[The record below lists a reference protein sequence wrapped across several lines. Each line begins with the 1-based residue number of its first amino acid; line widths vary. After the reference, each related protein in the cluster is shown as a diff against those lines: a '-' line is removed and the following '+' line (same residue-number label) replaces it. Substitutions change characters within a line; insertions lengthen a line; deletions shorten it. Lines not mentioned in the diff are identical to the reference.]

1 MSLIDR
7 GDYSIYGVKKVKSV
21 SSFIKMHALKSAKSR
36 SVIMKADSTTLLN
49 FIKDNQ
55 KNQFVIPI
63 YQRLYSWEKEQC
75 KELWDDIIKIGGDD
89 KMDGHFIGSILYMLD
104 SITHSNNTLLIIDGQ
119 QRLTTITLLLT
130 ALRDH
135 LNDEDEFLKK
145 FSYQK
150 IENDYLI
157 NSDKDGDKKF
167 RLILSESDKDTLLYL
182 IDKDRRKPSEL
193 SSKIVENFKLFEEW
207 VSKNTNKLE
216 TIFKGLDKLM
226 IVEIALEK
234 GKDDPQLIFESMNS
248 KGIELTQTDLIRNY
262 IVMETEIEKQEGFY
276 NKYWGAMEEEFKQN
290 KKWFD
295 RFVRHYLTIK
305 TREIPNV
312 NKVYAALKDYWQ
324 KEGIG
329 IEDLLKDLQKYC
341 GYFCQIV
348 FKKEADKDLN
358 KALGFLVDLEMD
370 VIYPLLLELYSDYK
384 GGVLSKADFIPII
397 ALIES
402 YICRRAV
409 CGLGTNSLNKVF
421 PSFTRYIQK
430 DEYFKSLKAHFG
442 YLTEQQRFP
451 NNDEFK
457 DRFITIN
464 FYKFQKNGYF
474 FERLENFDTKEPVN
488 TKGLTVEH
496 IMPQTLTEDTED
508 TEEWKR
514 DLGENFQ
521 EIHDKYLHT
530 IGNLTLTGYNP
541 EYSNKSFQEKQGM
554 EKGFKDSPLRLNQD
568 LKDLESF
575 GEEEIKKRANDLVDL
590 ALKIWTYPKL
600 DAETLEKYKP
610 KKDKKEKKVYDLSSY
625 KFGSHSREL
634 FDILSKKIKAL
645 DERIT
650 ENFNQDYIS
659 YKFGKNFVDI
669 VVQSKDLKLYL
680 NMKFNELQDE
690 KNLARDMTNKGHL
703 GNGNIEVKLETK
715 ENIPYCLGLIKQAL
729 EKQMGGRNRQ

>member
-1 MSLIDR
+1 MIPD
-7 GDYSIYGVKKVKSV
+7 
-21 SSFIKMHALKSAKSR
+21 AK
-36 SVIMKADSTTLLN
+36 
-49 FIKDNQ
+49 
-55 KNQFVIPI
+55 
-63 YQRLYSWEKEQC
+63 
-75 KELWDDIIKIGGDD
+75 
-89 KMDGHFIGSILYMLD
+89 
-104 SITHSNNTLLIIDGQ
+104 HSGNTLLIIDGQ

-135 LNDEDEFLKK
+135 LNDEVKRKE
-145 FSYQK
+145 
-150 IENDYLI
+150 IEDHYLI
-157 NSDKDGDKKF
+157 NSDKDSDKKF
-167 RLILSESDKDTLLYL
+167 RLILSESDKDTLLSL
-182 IDKDRRKPSEL
+182 IDKDRRKPSDP
-193 SSKIVENFKLFEEW
+193 SSKIMENFKLFEEW
-207 VSKNTNKLE
+207 VSNTDKLE
-216 TIFKGLDKLM
+216 TIFKGLEKLT
-226 IVEIALEK
+226 IVWISLGE
-234 GKDDPQLIFESMNS
+234 KDDPQLIFESMNS

-262 IVMETEIEKQEGFY
+262 IVMETEVEKQEGFY
-276 NKYWGAMEEEFKQN
+276 NKYWRAMEEEFKQN

-305 TREIPNV
+305 TREIPNI
-312 NKVYAALKDYWQ
+312 NKVYAAFKDYRQ

-341 GYFCQIV
+341 EYFCQIA
-348 FKKEADKDLN
+348 FKKEENKDLN

-370 VIYPLLLELYSDYK
+370 VIYPLLLELYSDYSD
-384 GGVLSKADFIPII
+384 GVLSKDDFRRSI

-421 PSFTRYIQK
+421 PSFTKHIQK
-430 DEYFKSLKAHFG
+430 NEYFESLKAHFG
-442 YLTEQQRFP
+442 SLTEKQRFP

-457 DRFITIN
+457 DCFITID
-464 FYKFQKNGYF
+464 FYKFKKREYF
-474 FERLENFDTKEPVN
+474 FERLENFERKERVY
-488 TKGLTVEH
+488 TREYTTEH
-496 IMPQTLTEDTED
+496 IMPQTLE
-508 TEEWKR
+508 EEWEK

-530 IGNLTLTGYNP
+530 IGNLTLTGYNT
-541 EYSNKSFQEKQGM
+541 EYSNRSFQEKQGM
-554 EKGFKDSPLRLNQD
+554 EGGFKDSPLRLNQG
-568 LKDLESF
+568 LRDLESF
-575 GEEEIKKRANDLVDL
+575 GEEEIKKRANDLADL

-610 KKDKKEKKVYDLSSY
+610 KKEKKVYDLNSY
-625 KFGSHSREL
+625 KFSSHSREL
-634 FDILSKKIKAL
+634 FDILSKGIKAL

-659 YKFGKNFVDI
+659 YKFSKNFVDI
-669 VVQSKDLKLYL
+669 VVQTKDLKLYL

-715 ENIPYCLGLIKQAL
+715 ENISYCLGLIKQAL

>member
-1 MSLIDR
+1 MDAKATPLLE
-7 GDYSIYGVKKVKSV
+7 
-21 SSFIKMHALKSAKSR
+21 FIK
-36 SVIMKADSTTLLN
+36 D
-49 FIKDNQ
+49 IKDNQ
-55 KNQFVIPI
+55 KNQLVIPI

-75 KELWDDIIKIGGDD
+75 KQLWDDIIKIGGND
-89 KMDGHFIGSILYMLD
+89 KMDGHFIGSILYVLD
-104 SITHSNNTLLIIDGQ
+104 ITHSDNTLPIIDGQ
-119 QRLTTITLLLT
+119 QRLTTITLLLI

-135 LNDEDEFLKK
+135 LSDEDEFLEK
-145 FSYQK
+145 FSRQK
-150 IENDYLI
+150 IQDHYLI
-157 NSDKDGDKKF
+157 NSGKDGDEKF

-182 IDKDRRKPSEL
+182 IDKDKRKPSEL
-193 SSKIVENFKLFEEW
+193 SSKIMENFKLFEEW
-207 VSKNTNKLE
+207 VSNTDKLE
-216 TIFKGLDKLM
+216 TIFKGLEKLM
-226 IVEIALEK
+226 IVGIALKKEK
-234 GKDDPQLIFESMNS
+234 DEPQLIFESMNS
-248 KGIELTQTDLIRNY
+248 KGMELTQTDLIRNY
-262 IVMETEIEKQEGFY
+262 IVMEIEIEKQEGFY
-276 NKYWGAMEEEFKQN
+276 NKYWRAMEEEFKQN

-305 TREIPNV
+305 TREIPNI
-312 NKVYAALKDYWQ
+312 NKVYVALKDYRQ

-370 VIYPLLLELYSDYK
+370 VIYPLLLELYSDYSD
-384 GGVLSKADFIPII
+384 GVLSKDDFRRSI

-421 PSFTRYIQK
+421 PSFTKHIQK

-442 YLTEQQRFP
+442 SLTEKQRFP

-457 DRFITIN
+457 DCFITID
-464 FYKFQKNGYF
+464 FYHFKKNKYF
-474 FERLENFDTKEPVN
+474 FERLENFGRKERVY
-488 TKGLTVEH
+488 THEYTIEH
-496 IMPQTLTEDTED
+496 IMPQKL
-508 TEEWKR
+508 TEEWER

-521 EIHDKYLHT
+521 EIHNKYLHT

-541 EYSNKSFQEKQGM
+541 EYSNKSFQEKRDM
-554 EKGFKDSPLRLNQD
+554 EKGFKDSPLRLNQG
-568 LKDLESF
+568 LRDLESF
-575 GEEEIKKRANDLVDL
+575 GEEEIKKRANDLADW

-634 FDILSKKIKAL
+634 FDILSKEIKAL

-659 YKFGKNFVDI
+659 YKFDKNFVDI
-669 VVQSKDLKLYL
+669 VVQTKDLKLYL

-703 GNGNIEVKLETK
+703 GNGDIEVKLETK

>member
-1 MSLIDR
+1 MESD
-7 GDYSIYGVKKVKSV
+7 
-21 SSFIKMHALKSAKSR
+21 A
-36 SVIMKADSTTLLN
+36 TTLLK

-55 KNQFVIPI
+55 KNQLVIPI

-75 KELWDDIIKIGGDD
+75 KQLWDDIIKIGGND
-89 KMDGHFIGSILYMLD
+89 KMDGHFIGSILYVLD
-104 SITHSNNTLLIIDGQ
+104 RITHSNNALLIIDGQ

-135 LNDEDEFLKK
+135 WSDKRKEIEDH
-145 FSYQK
+145 
-150 IENDYLI
+150 YLI
-157 NSDKDGDKKF
+157 NSNKDGDKKF

-182 IDKDRRKPSEL
+182 IDKDRRKPSEP

-207 VSKNTNKLE
+207 IRKNTNQLE
-216 TIFKGLDKLM
+216 TIFKGLEKLM

-248 KGIELTQTDLIRNY
+248 KGIGLTQTDLIRNY

-276 NKYWGAMEEEFKQN
+276 NKYWRAMEEEFKQN
-290 KKWFD
+290 EKWFD
-295 RFVRHYLTIK
+295 RFVRHYVTIK
-305 TREIPNV
+305 TREIPNI
-312 NKVYAALKDYWQ
+312 NKIYVALKDYRQ
-324 KEGIG
+324 KEGIA

-358 KALGFLVDLEMD
+358 KALGFLVDLDMD
-370 VIYPLLLELYSDYK
+370 VIYPLLLELYSDYSDYSD
-384 GGVLSKADFIPII
+384 GVLSKADFIPII

-421 PSFTRYIQK
+421 PSFTKHIQK
-430 DEYFKSLKAHFG
+430 NEYFKSLKAHFG
-442 YLTEQQRFP
+442 YLTEKQRFP
-451 NNDEFK
+451 KNDEFK
-457 DRFITIN
+457 NLFITID
-464 FYKFQKNGYF
+464 FYKFKKNRYF
-474 FERLENFDTKEPVN
+474 FERLENFDRKERVY
-488 TKGLTVEH
+488 THEYTTEH
-496 IMPQTLTEDTED
+496 IMPQHL
-508 TEEWKR
+508 TEEWER

-521 EIHDKYLHT
+521 EIHNKYLHT

-541 EYSNKSFQEKQGM
+541 EYSNKSFQEKRDM
-554 EKGFKDSPLRLNQD
+554 EKGFKDSPLRLNQGLRD
-568 LKDLESF
+568 LKFF
-575 GEEEIKKRANDLVDL
+575 GEEEIKKRANDLADL

-634 FDILSKKIKAL
+634 FDILSKEIKAL

-650 ENFNQDYIS
+650 ESFNQDYIS
-659 YKFGKNFVDI
+659 YKFDKNFVDI
-669 VVQSKDLKLYL
+669 VVQTKDLKLYL

-703 GNGNIEVKLETK
+703 GNGDIEVKLETK
-715 ENIPYCLGLIKQAL
+715 ENILYCLGLIKQAL
-729 EKQMGGRNRQ
+729 EKQMGGRNR

>member
-1 MSLIDR
+1 MEADATPL
-7 GDYSIYGVKKVKSV
+7 
-21 SSFIKMHALKSAKSR
+21 LK
-36 SVIMKADSTTLLN
+36 

-55 KNQFVIPI
+55 KNQLVIPI
-63 YQRLYSWEKEQC
+63 YQRVYSWEKEQC
-75 KELWDDIIKIGGDD
+75 KQLWDDIIKIGGND
-89 KMDGHFIGSILYMLD
+89 KMDRHFIGSILYVIKD
-104 SITHSNNTLLIIDGQ
+104 KTTYSNNTLLIIDGQ

-130 ALRDH
+130 ALRNH

-145 FSYQK
+145 FSCQK
-150 IENDYLI
+150 IQNRYLI

-167 RLILSESDKDTLLYL
+167 RLILSESDKDTLLSL
-182 IDKDRRKPSEL
+182 IDKDKRKPSEPSL
-193 SSKIVENFKLFEEW
+193 KIVENFKLFEEW
-207 VSKNTNKLE
+207 IRKNTDKLE
-216 TIFKGLDKLM
+216 TIFKGLEKLM

-234 GKDDPQLIFESMNS
+234 GKDEPQLIFESMNS
-248 KGIELTQTDLIRNY
+248 KGMELAQTDLIRNY
-262 IVMETEIEKQEGFY
+262 IIMETEIEKQEGFY
-276 NKYWGAMEEEFKQN
+276 NKYWRAMEEDFKQN

-305 TREIPNV
+305 TREIPNIS
-312 NKVYAALKDYWQ
+312 KVYVALKDYRQ

-341 GYFCQIV
+341 GYFCRIV
-348 FKKEADKDLN
+348 FKKESDKDLN

-370 VIYPLLLELYSDYK
+370 VIYPLLLELYSDYSD
-384 GGVLSKADFIPII
+384 GVLSKADFIPII

-421 PSFTRYIQK
+421 PSFTKHIQK
-430 DEYFKSLKAHFG
+430 DEYFKSLEAHFG
-442 YLTEQQRFP
+442 SLTEKQRFP

-457 DRFITIN
+457 KLFITID
-464 FYKFQKNGYF
+464 FYKFQKNRYF
-474 FERLENFDTKEPVN
+474 FERLENFDRKERVYTHEYTK
-488 TKGLTVEH
+488 EH
-496 IMPQTLTEDTED
+496 IMPQKL
-508 TEEWKR
+508 TEEWEK

-530 IGNLTLTGYNP
+530 IGNLTLTGYNST
-541 EYSNKSFQEKQGM
+541 YSNKSFQEKQGM
-554 EKGFKDSPLRLNQD
+554 EKGFKDSPLRLNQS
-568 LKDLESF
+568 LRDLESF
-575 GEEEIKKRANDLVDL
+575 GEEEIKKRANDLADL
-590 ALKIWTYPKL
+590 ALKIWTYPNL

-610 KKDKKEKKVYDLSSY
+610 KKEKKVYDLSSY

-634 FDILSKKIKAL
+634 FDILRKEIKAL
-645 DERIT
+645 DEKIA

-659 YKFGKNFVDI
+659 YKFNKNFVDI
-669 VVQSKDLKLYL
+669 VVQTKDLKLYL

>member
-1 MSLIDR
+1 
-7 GDYSIYGVKKVKSV
+7 
-21 SSFIKMHALKSAKSR
+21 
-36 SVIMKADSTTLLN
+36 MKADAMKLLD
-49 FIKDNQ
+49 FIGKSQ
-55 KNQFVIPI
+55 ERQFVIPI
-63 YQRLYSWEKEQC
+63 YQRVYSWEKEQC
-75 KELWDDIIKIGGDD
+75 KQLWDDIIKTGGNDQIE
-89 KMDGHFIGSILYMLD
+89 GHFIGSIVFVHDGIYTT
-104 SITHSNNTLLIIDGQ
+104 SHNELLIIDGQ

-130 ALRDH
+130 ALRNH
-135 LNDEDEFLKK
+135 LSDEVKRKE
-145 FSYQK
+145 
-150 IENDYLI
+150 IEGHYLI

-167 RLILSESDKDTLLYL
+167 RLILSESDKDTLLSL
-182 IDKDRRKPSEL
+182 IDKDKRKPSEP

-207 VSKNTNKLE
+207 VSNTDKLE
-216 TIFKGLDKLM
+216 TIFKGLEKLM

-248 KGIELTQTDLIRNY
+248 KGMELAQTDLIRNY
-262 IVMETEIEKQEGFY
+262 IIMETEIEKQEGFY
-276 NKYWGAMEEEFKQN
+276 NKYWRAMEEEFKQN

-305 TREIPNV
+305 TREIPNI
-312 NKVYAALKDYWQ
+312 NKVYVALKDYRQ

-341 GYFCQIV
+341 GYFCQIA

-358 KALGFLVDLEMD
+358 KALSFLVDLEMD
-370 VIYPLLLELYSDYK
+370 VIYPLLLELYSDYSD
-384 GGVLSKADFIPII
+384 GVLSRDDFGRSI

-421 PSFTRYIQK
+421 PSFTKHIQK
-430 DEYFKSLKAHFG
+430 DEYFKSLEAHFG
-442 YLTEQQRFP
+442 SLTENQRFP

-457 DRFITIN
+457 KLFITID
-464 FYKFQKNGYF
+464 FYRFKKREYF
-474 FERLENFDTKEPVN
+474 FERLENFERKERVY
-488 TKGLTVEH
+488 THEHEYTTEH
-496 IMPQTLTEDTED
+496 IMPQTLTE
-508 TEEWKR
+508 EWER

-521 EIHDKYLHT
+521 AIHDKYLHT

-541 EYSNKSFQEKQGM
+541 EYSNKSFQEKKGM
-554 EKGFKDSPLRLNQD
+554 EKGFKDSPLKLNQG
-568 LKDLESF
+568 LRDLESF
-575 GEEEIKKRANDLVDL
+575 GEEEIKKRANDLADL
-590 ALKIWTYPKL
+590 ALKIWTYPNL

-610 KKDKKEKKVYDLSSY
+610 KKDEKEKKVYDLSSY

-634 FDILSKKIKAL
+634 FDILSKEIKAL

-650 ENFNQDYIS
+650 EKFNQDYIS
-659 YKFGKNFVDI
+659 YMFDKNFVDI
-669 VVQSKDLKLYL
+669 VVQTKDLKLYL

-703 GNGNIEVKLETK
+703 GNGDIEVKLETK

>member
-1 MSLIDR
+1 ME
-7 GDYSIYGVKKVKSV
+7 
-21 SSFIKMHALKSAKSR
+21 
-36 SVIMKADSTTLLN
+36 ADATTLLN
-49 FIKDNQ
+49 FIKGNQ
-55 KNQFVIPI
+55 KNQLVIPI
-63 YQRLYSWEKEQC
+63 YQRVYSWEKEQC
-75 KELWDDIIKIGGDD
+75 KQLWDDIIKIGGDD
-89 KMDGHFIGSILYMLD
+89 KMDGHFIGSILYVLD
-104 SITHSNNTLLIIDGQ
+104 GIMHSDNALLIIDGQ
-119 QRLTTITLLLT
+119 QRLTTITLLLI
-130 ALRDH
+130 ALRNH
-135 LNDEDEFLKK
+135 LSDEVKRKD
-145 FSYQK
+145 
-150 IENDYLI
+150 IENHYLI

-167 RLILSESDKDTLLYL
+167 RLILSESDKDTLLSL
-182 IDKDRRKPSEL
+182 IDKDRRKPSEPSL
-193 SSKIVENFKLFEEW
+193 KIVENFKLFEEW
-207 VSKNTNKLE
+207 VSNTNKLE

-234 GKDDPQLIFESMNS
+234 GKDDPQLIFESVNS

-276 NKYWGAMEEEFKQN
+276 NKYWRAMEEDFKQN
-290 KKWFD
+290 EKLFD

-305 TREIPNV
+305 TKIPNI
-312 NKVYAALKDYWQ
+312 NKVYVAFKDYRQ

-341 GYFCQIV
+341 EYFCRIV

-370 VIYPLLLELYSDYK
+370 VIYPLLLELYSDYSD
-384 GGVLSKADFIPII
+384 GVLSKADFIPII

-421 PSFTRYIQK
+421 PSFTKHIQK

-442 YLTEQQRFP
+442 SLTEKQRFP

-457 DRFITIN
+457 DCFITID
-464 FYKFQKNGYF
+464 FYRFKKNRYF
-474 FERLENFDTKEPVN
+474 FERLENFDRKERVP
-488 TKGLTVEH
+488 THEYTIEH
-496 IMPQTLTEDTED
+496 IMPQEL

-554 EKGFKDSPLRLNQD
+554 EKGFKDSPLRLNQG
-568 LKDLESF
+568 LRDLESF
-575 GEEEIKKRANDLVDL
+575 GEEEIKKRANDLADL

-625 KFGSHSREL
+625 KFSPHSREL
-634 FDILSKKIKAL
+634 FDILSKGIKAL

-650 ENFNQDYIS
+650 ESFMKAYIA
-659 YKFGKNFVDI
+659 YKFKTNFVDI
-669 VVQSKDLKLYL
+669 VVQTKDLKLYL

-690 KNLARDMTNKGHL
+690 KNLASDATNKHHN
-703 GNGNIEVKLETK
+703 GNGDIEVKLETK
-715 ENIPYCLGLIKQAL
+715 ENIPYCLRLIKQAL